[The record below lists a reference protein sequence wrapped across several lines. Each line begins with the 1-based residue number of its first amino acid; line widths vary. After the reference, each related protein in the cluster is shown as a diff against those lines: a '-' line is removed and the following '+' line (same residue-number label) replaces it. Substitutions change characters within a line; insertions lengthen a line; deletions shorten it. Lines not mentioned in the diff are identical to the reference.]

1 MLCVRKMQDS
11 AFIDPGMAMDR
22 LDIDFQTTWRTE
34 TLSLTD
40 WIERMGAAKRGGIFS
55 TRSEMEYELELVT
68 KFKACQTPARGPF
81 KNEEGTIDLDWTP
94 YSPQLS
100 RGTALSDLDITVVAA
115 AVEAVEKVIIHNEER
130 LKLFLNKLTD

>member
-22 LDIDFQTTWRTE
+22 LDLDFQTTWRTE
-34 TLSLTD
+34 KLSLTD

-68 KFKACQTPARGPF
+68 KSKASQTPARGPF